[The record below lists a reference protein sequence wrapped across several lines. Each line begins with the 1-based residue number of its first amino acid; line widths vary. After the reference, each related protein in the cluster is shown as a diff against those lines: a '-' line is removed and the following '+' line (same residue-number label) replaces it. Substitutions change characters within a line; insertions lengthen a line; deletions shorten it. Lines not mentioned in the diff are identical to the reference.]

1 MPVLRVK
8 TKINWKQLNE
18 GENLI
23 NVDKC
28 SNNKVLKEKY
38 YVKRIIIR
46 KQDPKKVRIFCLH
59 NTISSEDVT
68 DTAQYSITNFDIKNR
83 NQNKICRFPQHV
95 LITSFHTLK

>member
-46 KQDPKKVRIFCLH
+46 KQDPKKVRIFCPH

>member
-23 NVDKC
+23 NVDTC

-46 KQDPKKVRIFCLH
+46 KQDPKKVRIF
-59 NTISSEDVT
+59 
-68 DTAQYSITNFDIKNR
+68 ASITLFHQKMLPIMRKILLQILISKIEIKI
-83 NQNKICRFPQHV
+83 KFAD
-95 LITSFHTLK
+95 FHSMY